1 MRPNRVISCILQVYL
16 LSLLVTEDGNE
27 MIVMLERFQ
36 GEPLLS
42 EKPLK
47 ASPLVSDLEQVAWCI
62 RLLDTRPQLAPRLL
76 LAVFLAYPVAQP

>member
-1 MRPNRVISCILQVYL
+1 MGPNKVISCILHVYL

-36 GEPLLS
+36 SKPLLS

-47 ASPLVSDLEQVAWCI
+47 ALPLLF
-62 RLLDTRPQLAPRLL
+62 LTRNSSVVHPSS
-76 LAVFLAYPVAQP
+76 